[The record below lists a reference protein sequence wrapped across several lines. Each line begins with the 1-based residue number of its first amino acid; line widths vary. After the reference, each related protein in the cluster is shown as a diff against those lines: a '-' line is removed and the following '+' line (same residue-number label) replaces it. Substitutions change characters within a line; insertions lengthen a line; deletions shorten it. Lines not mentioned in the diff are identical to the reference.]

1 MYILTVGSVSPQSI
15 AHGKKLVGDKESNQC
30 GENGAGILK
39 TLAAS
44 GRFPDGGEGTRGPTQ
59 EVGSF
64 ILGRGEHYDPWE
76 AL

>member
-1 MYILTVGSVSPQSI
+1 MERNWLETKKAISVV
-15 AHGKKLVGDKESNQC
+15 K
-30 GENGAGILK
+30 NGTGILK

-44 GRFPDGGEGTRGPTQ
+44 GRFPDSGEGTRGPTQ
-59 EVGSF
+59 ELGSF